1 MAVGKQAK
9 STQKP
14 GKTQTYPDANAAV
27 RGAKKRGE
35 PTITFKLE
43 SKKKAK

>member
-1 MAVGKQAK
+1 MAASKK
-9 STQKP
+9 TNTSQKV

-35 PTITFKLE
+35 PTITFKLD